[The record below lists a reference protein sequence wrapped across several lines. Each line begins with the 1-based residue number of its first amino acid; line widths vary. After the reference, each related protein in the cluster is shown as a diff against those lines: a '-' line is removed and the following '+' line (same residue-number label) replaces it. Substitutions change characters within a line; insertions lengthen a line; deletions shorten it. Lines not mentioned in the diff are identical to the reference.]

1 MEEARADHYLD
12 LSALAM
18 LRASHVAETN
28 LQANLTLAKCKM
40 GSYQDTVL
48 KAAKDAVGSIMMSG
62 DLA

>member
-18 LRASHVAETN
+18 LRASHVAVSN
-28 LQANLTLAKCKM
+28 LQANLTLARCKL
-40 GSYQDTVL
+40 GSYQDTAM
-48 KAAKDAVGSIMMSG
+48 KAAKEAVATILSG